1 MVVGHLTIVDMI
13 AIINTWTR
21 KRVISRQNVC
31 LSNAKVRR
39 NTQCLY
45 FKYKSTTSN
54 VLMVV
59 GHSTVFE
66 MTAIVFRLEYRHLD
80 MWSCHIQ
87 TKLFVYSM
95 PMLDGTATV
104 CISNI
109 KVPRL
114 TSRAPTPRHVT
125 SHQFPPVVTSRE

>member
-1 MVVGHLTIVDMI
+1 MFVIHLTITNDIAIRLLPVLLHSVAAINILMVVGHLTIVDMI

-54 VLMVV
+54 VLMAV

-80 MWSCHIQ
+80 M
-87 TKLFVYSM
+87 
-95 PMLDGTATV
+95 
-104 CISNI
+104 
-109 KVPRL
+109 
-114 TSRAPTPRHVT
+114 
-125 SHQFPPVVTSRE
+125 